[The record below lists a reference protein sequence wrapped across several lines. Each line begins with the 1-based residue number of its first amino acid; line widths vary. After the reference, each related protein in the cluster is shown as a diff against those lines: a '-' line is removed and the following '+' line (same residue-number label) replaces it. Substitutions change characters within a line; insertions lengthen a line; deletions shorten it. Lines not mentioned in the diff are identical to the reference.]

1 MGINKIEAKGIL
13 QKTGISDFNYVINPY
28 RGCTHGCVYCY
39 ARFMK
44 RFTGH
49 TERWGEFLDAKINA
63 VQVLKR
69 QLQGRKKPLKGG
81 IFLSSVTD
89 LYQPAESIFKLTRG
103 ILEVL
108 LEHQVPV
115 SILTKSDLV
124 LRDIDL
130 LRQFR
135 ECSVGLSIM
144 TIDEGIARRFE
155 PRAPSPRRRIEALRK
170 LKENKIETYAFVSPY
185 LPHLSH
191 IEKLMEALDG
201 SIGEVGIE
209 ALNTKESYWQGVKR
223 VLAQYYPQF
232 LIGYRELCR
241 GDSYWTNLERRAR
254 LLASK
259 QNIPFM
265 GVYRH

>member
-1 MGINKIEAKGIL
+1 MAINKIQAKSIL
-13 QKTGISDFNYVINPY
+13 QKTGISDYGYVINPY

-63 VQVLKR
+63 IEVLKR
-69 QLQGRKKPLKGG
+69 QLERRREPIKGG

-108 LEHQVPV
+108 LEYQVPI
-115 SILTKSDLV
+115 SILTKSDLI

-130 LRQFR
+130 LRQFS
-135 ECSVGLSIM
+135 ECSVGLSLM
-144 TIDEGIARRFE
+144 TIDEDLARRFE
-155 PRAPSPRRRIEALRK
+155 PRAPSPMRRIEALRK
-170 LKENKIETYAFVSPY
+170 IKENNIATYAFISPY

-191 IEKLMEALDG
+191 IEQLLEALDG
-201 SIGEVGIE
+201 AIDEVGIE
-209 ALNTKESYWQGVKR
+209 ALNTREAYWLGVER
-223 VLAQYYPQF
+223 ILIRYYPER
-232 LIGYRELCR
+232 LIGYKQLCR
-241 GDSYWTNLERRAR
+241 RDRYWDTLERQAR
-254 LLASK
+254 LLASQ

>member
-1 MGINKIEAKGIL
+1 MGINKIEAKSIL
-13 QKTGISDFNYVINPY
+13 QKTGISDYGYVINPY
-28 RGCTHGCVYCY
+28 RGCTHACVYCY

-49 TERWGEFLDAKINA
+49 TEPWGEFLDAKINA
-63 VQVLKR
+63 PEVLKR
-69 QLQGRKKPLKGG
+69 QLERRGGPIKGG
-81 IFLSSVTD
+81 VFLSSVTD

-108 LEHQVPV
+108 LEYQVSV

-130 LRQFR
+130 LRQFK
-135 ECSVGLSIM
+135 ECSVGLSVM
-144 TIDEGIARRFE
+144 TIDEGIARCFE
-155 PRAPSPRRRIEALRK
+155 PRAPSPARRIQALRK
-170 LKENKIETYAFVSPY
+170 LKENNIATYAFISPY

-191 IEKLMEALDG
+191 IEQLMEALNGLID
-201 SIGEVGIE
+201 EAGIE
-209 ALNTKESYWQGVKR
+209 ALNTRELYWGGVKG
-223 VLAQYYPQF
+223 VLMRYYPQL
-232 LIGYRELCR
+232 LIGYKQLCQ
-241 GDSYWTNLERRAR
+241 GDRYWDSLEERAR
-254 LLASK
+254 LLAAQ

>member
-1 MGINKIEAKGIL
+1 MAINKIEAKSIL
-13 QKTGISDFNYVINPY
+13 QKTGISGFGYVINPY

-49 TERWGEFLDAKINA
+49 AERWGEFLDAKINA
-63 VQVLKR
+63 PQVLKR
-69 QLQGRKKPLKGG
+69 QLERRRGPIKGG

-108 LEHQVPV
+108 LEYQVPI

-130 LRQFR
+130 LRQFE

-144 TIDEGIARRFE
+144 TTDEGIAGRFE
-155 PRAPSPRRRIEALRK
+155 PRAPSPMRRIAALRK
-170 LKENKIETYAFVSPY
+170 LKENKIETYAFISPY
-185 LPHLSH
+185 LPHLSR
-191 IEKLMEALDG
+191 IEKLLEALDG

-209 ALNTKESYWQGVKR
+209 ALNTKESYWQGVER
-223 VLAQYYPQF
+223 VLARCYPER
-232 LIGYRELCR
+232 LIGYKGLCR
-241 GDSYWTNLERRAR
+241 GDRYWDSLERQAR
-254 LLASK
+254 QLASDR
-259 QNIPFM
+259 NISFT